1 MKMNKKGQDDIISV
15 LFVIGLVCIIIFV
28 FIGLRVVDYNEYA
41 IEKEYGHIKGEIRN
55 TGINF
60 IGIGSLIRT
69 NNQIRN
75 YEISVEG
82 ASNDFQDVIMT
93 LNLNIRINKDKV
105 VDFIKDYQNEE
116 LFNQYLN
123 NKVQEKVKQILL
135 KYSAEDMLLQ
145 RDKVRQEMYDAVIEI
160 NELKYFTFND
170 LTIKNIAFS
179 EEFTEMLEKRA
190 SVNQERE
197 IIIKQKENLELLKKN
212 IDSIDIDKYFK
223 YELINKWDG
232 KSTLVVGNIIGE

>member
-123 NKVQEKVKQILL
+123 NKVQEKVKQI
-135 KYSAEDMLLQ
+135 KIFY
-145 RDKVRQEMYDAVIEI
+145 I
-160 NELKYFTFND
+160 
-170 LTIKNIAFS
+170 
-179 EEFTEMLEKRA
+179 
-190 SVNQERE
+190 
-197 IIIKQKENLELLKKN
+197 
-212 IDSIDIDKYFK
+212 
-223 YELINKWDG
+223 
-232 KSTLVVGNIIGE
+232 